1 MKIALVCPYN
11 MFERTGGVQQL
22 VTHLH
27 GGLVKKGHL
36 VKVITQRPS
45 GFKGP
50 IPDDYILFGISRDFT
65 GGLGMSGNW
74 GMPSDSNEI
83 GEILKREQFD
93 VINFH
98 EPWLPM
104 LAWQML
110 KHSNAA
116 HVGTFHANLID
127 TTAGKSWT
135 STIFT
140 PYGRPLLKKMDLFTT
155 TSPAASGM
163 LISRANMRSHQE
175 KELIQNIKY
184 IPCGVELSVYKPVK
198 KRRPLSGPNT
208 K

>member
-83 GEILKREQFD
+83 GEILKRRHLVFKT
-93 VINFH
+93 FK
-98 EPWLPM
+98 EPGRPM
-104 LAWQML
+104 LAGRTPRHP
-110 KHSNAA
+110 KAA
-116 HVGTFHANLID
+116 LGGPFPGIFQVMGA
-127 TTAGKSWT
+127 AKS
-135 STIFT
+135 
-140 PYGRPLLKKMDLFTT
+140 
-155 TSPAASGM
+155 
-163 LISRANMRSHQE
+163 
-175 KELIQNIKY
+175 
-184 IPCGVELSVYKPVK
+184 
-198 KRRPLSGPNT
+198 
-208 K
+208 